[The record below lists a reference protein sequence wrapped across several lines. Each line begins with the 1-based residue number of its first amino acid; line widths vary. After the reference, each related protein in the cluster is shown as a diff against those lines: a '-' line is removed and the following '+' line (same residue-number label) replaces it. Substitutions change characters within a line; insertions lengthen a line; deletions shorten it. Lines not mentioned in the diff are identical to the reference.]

1 MTFQKAS
8 RIQRKGAKEILRVGQ
23 KALAYRKDL
32 LDKEQ
37 RDRLKHANEKL
48 LGVMRAKPVLSASLE
63 ESANE
68 VDLALR
74 ESGGLYYRKKSLV
87 ENIEMLLVAA
97 IVVIG
102 IRSFFIQPFIIPTNS
117 MFPSFSGMQPNIY
130 EDTSEVPGF
139 FQRAVDKVL
148 LGAAHYKL
156 KAESSGNLYLKLQAG
171 GSFRFARAN
180 FPDGR
185 FFIFP
190 TTVREYVF
198 EIGGK

>member
-1 MTFQKAS
+1 M
-8 RIQRKGAKEILRVGQ
+8 QRKGAKEILRVGQ

-32 LDKEQ
+32 LTNDQ
-37 RDRLKHANEKL
+37 RQRLDQANQKL
-48 LGVMRAKPVLSASLE
+48 LGVMRSKPVLSDPLE
-63 ESANE
+63 EGAKE
-68 VDLALR
+68 VDQALQ
-74 ESGGLYYRKKSLV
+74 ESGGLYYHKKSVV

-130 EDTSEVPGF
+130 EDNSEVPNF
-139 FQRAVDKVL
+139 FERSLDKIL

-156 KAESSGNLYLKLQAG
+156 KAESSGDLYLKLQNG

-180 FPDGR
+180 FPNGR

-198 EIGGK
+198 EIGGI